1 MNNRGVLFSLMIFI
15 LLGTLLA
22 LHQISFQQ
30 ENILKEG
37 ISEANAFKKVSDKYA
52 NIKNNF
58 TVLTTSAAE
67 KEIDQRIL
75 PFNYTIDSNSFDLNT
90 TLPLRQAKID
100 SYMEILKAFELF
112 LEDTNYSNEFDSM
125 HVDINT
131 LTPASWGGNDTNI
144 SFIIRPQCLKYSFYD
159 ETVLE
164 FDFVCNDYNY
174 STILRQDVNI
184 TLQPAHDF
192 NALACNFNGAAT
204 CFNNDFDPGDTNP
217 YVSVNIFD
225 SSCFNCQLNQTSI
238 RGHFNPDLDSNI
250 TLSCTGAGCTTPNL
264 TMDFSNKTR
273 VEFTGTV
280 IELLI
285 SIDLNSGIESLS
297 FNDANILVEN
307 RYFGSRRWN

>member
-1 MNNRGVLFSLMIFI
+1 MKEKGVLFSLMVFI

-22 LHQISFQQ
+22 LYQISSQQ
-30 ENILKEG
+30 ENILQEG

-58 TVLTTSAAE
+58 TILTTSAAE

-90 TLPLRQAKID
+90 TFPLRQAKID

-131 LTPASWGGNDTNI
+131 LNPESWGGNDTNI
-144 SFIIRPQCLKYSFYD
+144 SFIIQPQCLKYSFYD
-159 ETVLE
+159 ENILE

-174 STILRQDVNI
+174 SAILRQDVNI
-184 TLQPAHDF
+184 TLQSAHDF
-192 NALACNFNGAAT
+192 NALACNFNGTAT
-204 CFNNDFDPGDTNP
+204 CFNNDFNLLDTNP
-217 YVSVNIFD
+217 YVSINIFD
-225 SSCFNCQLNQTSI
+225 SDCFNCQLGQTSI
-238 RGHFNPDLDSNI
+238 RGHFNPNLDSNI
-250 TLSCTGAGCTTPNL
+250 ILSCIGVGCTTPNL

-273 VEFTGTV
+273 IEFTGAV

-297 FNDANILVEN
+297 FNDANIGVEN
-307 RYFGSRRWN
+307 RYFGSRRWD